1 MAPIIFAKAITAGTP
16 IKIFN
21 YGKMVRDFTYI
32 EDAVEG
38 ILRCCK
44 KPATAS
50 TNFNKLNPNPSSSD
64 APFRVFNLGNSNPT
78 NLLEFIEILEKE
90 LGIKAIKE
98 YLPIQKGD
106 EEEKASNTQ
115 ALKDWIDFTPQTDL
129 SFGIKEFCKWFKRFY
144 KI

>member
-1 MAPIIFAKAITAGTP
+1 M
-16 IKIFN
+16 
-21 YGKMVRDFTYI
+21 
-32 EDAVEG
+32 
-38 ILRCCK
+38 
-44 KPATAS
+44 
-50 TNFNKLNPNPSSSD
+50 
-64 APFRVFNLGNSNPT
+64 
-78 NLLEFIEILEKE
+78 LEEE

-106 EEEKASNTQ
+106 VEETASNTK